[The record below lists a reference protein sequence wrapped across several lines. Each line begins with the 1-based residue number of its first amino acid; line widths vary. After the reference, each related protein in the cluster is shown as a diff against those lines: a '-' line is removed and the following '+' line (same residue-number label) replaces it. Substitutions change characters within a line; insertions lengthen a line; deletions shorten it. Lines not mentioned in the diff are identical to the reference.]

1 MKNEH
6 ENITPKNGWGGAWT
20 EKKLDAFE
28 KYVNAYLTIM
38 NRNSHKFGWK
48 LIYFDGFAGSGSR
61 SEQNEQSSVLMKD
74 LFDQKDITSSELN
87 VYKGA
92 AERVAALD
100 KKGGFDYYYFID
112 YDYEASE
119 ALKTKLS
126 KYNLDNPQFRVG
138 DANEYLKEMAEFLKT
153 NTKYRG
159 LILLDPFGMQV
170 DWDSISQ
177 FKDLKVDMF
186 VLIPT
191 GMIVNRL
198 LDRKGK
204 LLYTDKLES
213 FFGLPKEKIQKMFYQ
228 EHQEQNLFGEEETII
243 EKINHPI
250 QKIAEIYIQQLKTM
264 FKYVSPKPLVLKNSK
279 NVPIYHFA
287 FASQNQTAVKIAQ
300 DIIGKE

>member
-1 MKNEH
+1 MKKDH
-6 ENITPKNGWGGAWT
+6 ENITSKNGWGGPWT
-20 EKKLDAFE
+20 KKKLDAFE
-28 KYVNAYLTIM
+28 KYVKAYLTIM
-38 NRNSHKFGWK
+38 NRNRYTYGWK

-74 LFDQKDITSSELN
+74 LFDQKDIIPSELN

-100 KKGGFDYYYFID
+100 KEGGFDYYYFID
-112 YDYEASE
+112 YDLEASKS
-119 ALKTKLS
+119 LKTKLS
-126 KYNLDNPQFRVG
+126 KYNLHNPQFRVG
-138 DANEYLKEMAEFLKT
+138 DANKYLREMAKVFK
-153 NTKYRG
+153 NDNKYRG
-159 LILLDPFGMQV
+159 LVLLDPFGMQV
-170 DWDSISQ
+170 NWDSIAQ

-204 LLYTDKLES
+204 LLYPDKLES
-213 FFGLPKEKIQKMFYQ
+213 FFGLSQEKIQRIFYQ
-228 EHQEQNLFGEEETII
+228 EHHESNLFGDEETMI
-243 EKINHPI
+243 EKISHPI
-250 QKIAEIYIQQLKTM
+250 QKIAELYIHQLKTM